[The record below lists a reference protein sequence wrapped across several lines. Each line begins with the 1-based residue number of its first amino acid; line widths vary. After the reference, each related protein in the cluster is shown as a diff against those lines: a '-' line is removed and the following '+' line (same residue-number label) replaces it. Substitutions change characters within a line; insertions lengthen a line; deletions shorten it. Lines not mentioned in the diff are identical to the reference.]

1 MPIGNQR
8 LQDFDQHLR
17 LLGIP
22 ITGVSDN
29 NNGTDPYPQGVTI
42 SYSPEATQEQIDLG
56 DAELLT
62 FDWRRRRMIA
72 RNTIVNTLA
81 SLTAAQQNAILRHI
95 AAAFIRANKAEAL
108 DVIATL
114 GATVPVDEVDPNP

>member
-1 MPIGNQR
+1 MPLGNPR
-8 LQDFDQHLR
+8 IADFDQHLR

-22 ITGVSDN
+22 ISGISDN

-42 SYSPEATQEQIDLG
+42 SYLPEATAEQIALG
-56 DAELLT
+56 DAELLA

-81 SLTAAQQNAILRHI
+81 SLTTAQQNAILRHI
-95 AAAFIRANKAEAL
+95 AAAFIREHKAEAL
-108 DVIATL
+108 NVIATL
-114 GATVPVDEVDPNP
+114 GANLPIDEVDPT